1 MDPPLYG
8 AAVIS
13 HNEVSASDHH
23 VGLNLAKGVSRPYT
37 NMGDENEKFTQIV
50 RAANRLF

>member
-1 MDPPLYG
+1 MLNGINEMDPPLCG

-23 VGLNLAKGVSRPYT
+23 V
-37 NMGDENEKFTQIV
+37 
-50 RAANRLF
+50 